1 MLLGLEN
8 DACSDDFFLDHELW
22 LIVESIGWNHL
33 FCFVLWAQ
41 RWSELVEHISDNRF
55 ISLIYFILVL
65 QENCFVQGDDEAL
78 IALVFSPLRLR
89 LLNGCFYLSWEAFPV
104 FEELQEDRK
113 WYIVFE
119 KNSVGSDTVEQSS
132 TFVLGWLDI
141 MKLDF

>member
-1 MLLGLEN
+1 M
-8 DACSDDFFLDHELW
+8 
-22 LIVESIGWNHL
+22 
-33 FCFVLWAQ
+33 
-41 RWSELVEHISDNRF
+41 EHISDNRF

-113 WYIVFE
+113 LYIVFE
-119 KNSVGSDTVEQSS
+119 KNPVGSDTVEQSS
-132 TFVLGWLDI
+132 TFVLG
-141 MKLDF
+141 